1 MSVSEPVNLCFLE
14 GLSSQVRTEVI
25 TAIIDSGAGMSTIS
39 EELARR
45 KGLVLSPSN
54 NLARLGDGS
63 IISSSGSA
71 SVLFRFSNSA
81 ILSEECRLSLEAMGY
96 NNSILISRHLL
107 SGFGFRFFDSSDDD
121 FGSWIITP
129 KWR

>member
-63 IISSSGSA
+63 IISSSGC
-71 SVLFRFSNSA
+71 FY
-81 ILSEECRLSLEAMGY
+81 EC
-96 NNSILISRHLL
+96 
-107 SGFGFRFFDSSDDD
+107 
-121 FGSWIITP
+121 TV
-129 KWR
+129 